1 VTVAVKSASQ
11 DSVEFLAA
19 EMANP
24 NSQWSLGTFGG
35 IAEFMRD
42 RDEPVTLARNGNRL
56 SAVTPRGGV
65 RIVVRPDLRLFA
77 SESTTRE
84 SWAHR
89 ISLCLREDQ
98 CAMNQRRVLTELG
111 PDTEALRD
119 ADRSGILFDLG
130 IGALQ
135 SDLCVRIAD
144 MEVVTKLRPHV
155 GRPLMEQGNPAMG
168 IIFAYNPPRVF
179 ISKVGRVEVY
189 QPIPPA
195 NGKSPEG
202 PHTHVLPNLLAH
214 QRTHAATEPV
224 PDGYVPCAH
233 LYPAHPVRD
242 GLGNSLPFDAARHAN
257 FQDLLKNYGDPEFV
271 ALKQKV
277 VAAVGAG
284 DDPSVVTVTDKRF
297 ARANVRVT
305 LRQLKAAQSESPSLK
320 AWMAAHERPHEI
332 EEEEEERHRHHR

>member
-1 VTVAVKSASQ
+1 
-11 DSVEFLAA
+11 
-19 EMANP
+19 
-24 NSQWSLGTFGG
+24 
-35 IAEFMRD
+35 
-42 RDEPVTLARNGNRL
+42 VTLTRNGNAF
-56 SAVTPRGGV
+56 SAVTARGGV
-65 RIVVRPDLRLFA
+65 RIVARPDLRLFA

-98 CAMNQRRVLTELG
+98 CAMNQRSVLTELG
-111 PDTEALRD
+111 PDQEALRE
-119 ADRSGILFDLG
+119 ADRDAILFDLG

-144 MEVVTKLRPHV
+144 TSVVEKLRPHV
-155 GRPLMEQGNPAMG
+155 GRPLMEHGNPAMG
-168 IIFAYNPPRVF
+168 IIMAYNPPRVF

-214 QRTHAATEPV
+214 RRTHAATEPV
-224 PDGYVPCAH
+224 PDGFVPCAH

-242 GLGNSLPFDAARHAN
+242 GLGHSLPFDPARHTN
-257 FQDLLKNYGDPEFV
+257 FQNLLKDYGDPEFFK
-271 ALKQKV
+271 LKQTV
-277 VAAVGAG
+277 VEAVAAG
-284 DDPSVVTVTDKRF
+284 DDPSVVNVTDKRF

-305 LRQLKAAQSESPSLK
+305 LRQLKAAQVESPSLK
-320 AWMAAHERPHEI
+320 AWMTAHERPGDLEDEDEQRQHQ
-332 EEEEEERHRHHR
+332 HR

>member
-1 VTVAVKSASQ
+1 
-11 DSVEFLAA
+11 
-19 EMANP
+19 
-24 NSQWSLGTFGG
+24 
-35 IAEFMRD
+35 MRD
-42 RDEPVTLARNGNRL
+42 PDEPVTLTRKENSF
-56 SAVTPRGGV
+56 SAVTARGGV
-65 RIVVRPDLRLFA
+65 RIETRPDLRLFA

-89 ISLCLREDQ
+89 ISLCLRDDQ
-98 CAMNQRRVLTELG
+98 CAMNRRTVLTELG
-111 PDTEALRD
+111 PDTDALRA
-119 ADRSGILFDLG
+119 ADSAGFLFDLG

-135 SDLCVRIAD
+135 ADLCVRIAD
-144 MEVVTKLRPHV
+144 MDVVEKLRPHV
-155 GRPLMEQGNPAMG
+155 GRPLMESGNPAMG

-189 QPIPPA
+189 QPIPPP

-224 PDGYVPCAH
+224 PEGYVPCAH

-242 GLGNSLPFDAARHAN
+242 GLGNNLPFDAARHAN
-257 FQDLLKNYGDPEFV
+257 FQNLLQSYGDPEFF

-277 VAAVGAG
+277 VEAVDAGA
-284 DDPSVVTVTDKRF
+284 DPTAVKVTDKRF
-297 ARANVRVT
+297 ARTNVRVT
-305 LRQLKAAQSESPSLK
+305 LRQLKAAQMESPSLK
-320 AWMAAHERPHEI
+320 AWLATHERPGEI

>member
-1 VTVAVKSASQ
+1 
-11 DSVEFLAA
+11 
-19 EMANP
+19 MANP
-24 NSQWSLGTFGG
+24 DSQWSLGTFGG

-42 RDEPVTLARNGNRL
+42 RDEPVTLARDGNSF

-65 RIVVRPDLRLFA
+65 RIDVRPDLRLFA

-98 CAMNQRRVLTELG
+98 CTMNQRTVLTELG
-111 PDTEALRD
+111 PDKEALRET
-119 ADRSGILFDLG
+119 DRSGILFDLG

-144 MEVVTKLRPHV
+144 MDVVAKLRPHV
-155 GRPLMEQGNPAMG
+155 GRLLMDHDNPAMG

-179 ISKVGRVEVY
+179 ISKIGRVEVY

-195 NGKSPEG
+195 DGKSPEG
-202 PHTHVLPNLLAH
+202 PHTHVLPSLLAH
-214 QRTHAATEPV
+214 RRTHAATEPV

-242 GLGNSLPFDAARHAN
+242 GLGHSLPFDSARHTN
-257 FQDLLKNYGDPEFV
+257 FQNILKNFGDPEFF
-271 ALKQKV
+271 ALKQQV
-277 VAAVGAG
+277 IEAVAAG
-284 DDPSVVTVTDKRF
+284 DDPSVVAVTDKRF

-305 LRQLKAAQSESPSLK
+305 LRQLKAAQVESSSLK
-320 AWMAAHERPHEI
+320 AWMAAHERPGEI